1 MKYSFVAPLLL
12 GAAMLASLPSAQAA
26 PIIAV
31 SNTLQPANG
40 QTEVGL
46 TTSGANN
53 FWVARAFTAGE
64 AWHLTAID
72 MLMRNSSGAAGNGG
86 FFVQLWSDSGIDDK
100 PGTSLATFAGTDNP
114 LPSGPSDQNPV
125 EIFSYTGS
133 YDLVAGTTYWVVAGI
148 SGGNPGLS
156 QYQWAFT
163 TSGALDTGS
172 RPGWSISTFQA
183 DTNNQG
189 ASWSSGE
196 PGLFEQ
202 FALRGEPATAVPEPG
217 TVALLALGL
226 AGLAAGRRRKAS

>member
-31 SNTLQPANG
+31 SNTQQPAFG
-40 QTEVGL
+40 RTQVGL
-46 TTSGANN
+46 ADSGADNA
-53 FWVARAFTAGE
+53 WVARAFTAGE

-72 MLMRNSSGAAGNGG
+72 MLMGNSEGAAGNGG

-114 LPSGPSDQNPV
+114 LPSGPSDQNPT

-172 RPGWSISTFQA
+172 RPGWSISSFQA
-183 DTNNQG
+183 STINQG
-189 ASWSSGE
+189 ASWASGE

-226 AGLAAGRRRKAS
+226 AGLAWSRRRKL

>member
-1 MKYSFVAPLLL
+1 MNYSFVSPLLL
-12 GAAMLASLPSAQAA
+12 GAALAASLQSSQAA

-31 SNTLQPANG
+31 SNTQQPGNG
-40 QTEVGL
+40 QSEVGI
-46 TTSGANN
+46 TTTLDDN
-53 FWVARAFTAGE
+53 FWIARAFTAGE
-64 AWHLTAID
+64 AWNLTAID
-72 MLMRNSSGAAGNGG
+72 MLMRNSDGAAGNGG
-86 FFVQLWSDSGIDDK
+86 FFVELWSDSGADT
-100 PGTSLATFAGTDNP
+100 PGTSLAAFAGTDNP

-183 DTNNQG
+183 STIDQG
-189 ASWSSGE
+189 GSWSSGE

-226 AGLAAGRRRKAS
+226 AGLAWSRRRKL